1 MPDRYM
7 TVVLGLEEP
16 INYDGA
22 EPKQRFGFNHNQ
34 VEVSVKRTVNLGN
47 YESITL
53 EAGVE
58 ENIPEGKL
66 QSEHVDFMF
75 QKVNKYWTRN
85 S

>member
-1 MPDRYM
+1 M
-7 TVVLGLEEP
+7 TEQSQSKDLGLTTT
-16 INYDGA
+16 
-22 EPKQRFGFNHNQ
+22 RWR
-34 VEVSVKRTVNLGN
+34 VSVKRTVNLGN

-75 QKVNKYWTRN
+75 QKVNKVLDKEFLN
-85 S
+85 QEKNIG

>member
-1 MPDRYM
+1 M
-7 TVVLGLEEP
+7 
-16 INYDGA
+16 
-22 EPKQRFGFNHNQ
+22 
-34 VEVSVKRTVNLGN
+34 KRTVNLGN

-75 QKVNKYWTRN
+75 QKVNKVLDKEFLN
-85 S
+85 QEKNIG